1 MSALGIIAGV
11 GAAATAIERLLPSSS
26 HESPALDRAERPT
39 DFMSAL
45 LQQLD
50 SDGDGVL
57 RLEESGL
64 DAERF
69 AQFDIN
75 GDGVLD
81 RGEIA
86 AGIRGFMAARQ
97 REAAARESFGTLDA
111 NHDARLTPSEAG
123 LHATA
128 FTKVDADH
136 DGAIQFSEFKKH
148 GNVG

>member
-11 GAAATAIERLLPSSS
+11 GAAATVIDRLLPSSS
-26 HESPALDRAERPT
+26 EKSSTLDKAARPA
-39 DFMSAL
+39 DFAGAL

-69 AQFDIN
+69 AQFDTN
-75 GDGVLD
+75 GDGTLD

-111 NHDARLTPSEAG
+111 NHDALLTQSEAG
-123 LHATA
+123 LRAAA
-128 FTKVDADH
+128 FVKADADH

-148 GNVG
+148 GKVG